1 VDLNYS
7 TNLIFPVPIH
17 QFDVNGFSEIQSD
30 LIDYAYKLRE
40 KDPVGNK
47 KSNEGGWQS
56 FDFDINNSDDI
67 LHNIL
72 INCTNKFP
80 VFKKNVYA
88 LVHAWV
94 NINKTGDYNEKHLHP
109 NCNLAGVLWIK
120 APKDCGNIVFDSPVQ
135 FQTNREVN
143 SYCDNFKKEN
153 NIFNAYYFK
162 PTEGRVLIFPS
173 YLAHNVKKN
182 LSQEDRIS
190 VSFNIRLQMASQE
203 SHI

>member
-1 VDLNYS
+1 MDLNYS

-40 KDPVGNK
+40 KDPIGNK

-56 FDFDINNSDDI
+56 FDFDINDSDDI
-67 LHNIL
+67 LHNLL
-72 INCTNKFP
+72 INCLNKFP
-80 VFKKNVYA
+80 RFKKNVYGSMD
-88 LVHAWV
+88 AWV
-94 NINKTGDYNEKHLHP
+94 NIIKTGDYNVTHDHP
-109 NCNLAGVLWIK
+109 TCDLSGVLWIK

-135 FQTNREVN
+135 FQTYREVS
-143 SYCDNFKKEN
+143 SYCDDFKKEN
-153 NIFNAYYFK
+153 NIFKSYFFE

-173 YLAHNVKKN
+173 YLAHDVKKN

-190 VSFNIRLQMASQE
+190 VSFNIRL
-203 SHI
+203 